1 MSGADTRVA
10 FPRMKIAVVGCGAM
24 GSIYAARLA
33 AGGNQVLAVT
43 RTAVQADA
51 INREGLTVSGPDG
64 DLVAD
69 IRAVDTV
76 PAEPVDLV
84 VVAVKASAVPVVATS
99 IGGLVGNGTVVLAL
113 QNGLGSTDELAT
125 HVDPDQ
131 LAIGIASGFGASS
144 LGPAHVQHKA
154 MRAVRFGPHAG
165 LDHQRVEAVAALWR
179 AAGFDAEGV
188 DDIAAMQWRKLICN
202 VAYSAPCALSGMTV
216 GQVLRHEHMGAV
228 SRAAA
233 TEAWQVARARG
244 IAIDVDD
251 PVELVTDF
259 GAQMPDARPSA
270 LQDVQAGRVSEIT
283 FINGAVPREAAKVG
297 MDAPVN
303 TTLTALVRTREAS
316 FGI

>member
-1 MSGADTRVA
+1 MR
-10 FPRMKIAVVGCGAM
+10 IAVVGCGAM

-33 AGGNQVLAVT
+33 AGGNEVLAVT
-43 RTAVQADA
+43 RTAAQADA

-69 IRAVDTV
+69 IRASDAV
-76 PAEPVDLV
+76 PTDPVDLV
-84 VVAVKASAVPVVATS
+84 VVAVKASAVPVIAAS
-99 IGGLVGNGTVVLAL
+99 IGGLVGDGTVVLAL
-113 QNGLGSTDELAT
+113 QNGLGSTDELAA

-144 LGPAHVQHKA
+144 IGPAHVQHEA

-165 LDHQRVEAVAALWR
+165 LSHERVAAVADVWR
-179 AAGFDAEGV
+179 SAGFDAEGV

-202 VAYSAPCALSGMTV
+202 VAYSAPCALTGMTV
-216 GQVLRHEHMGAV
+216 GQVLGHEHMGAV

-233 TEAWQVARARG
+233 TEAWHVAMARG
-244 IAIDVDD
+244 MAIDVD

-259 GAQMPDARPSA
+259 GARMPDARPSA
-270 LQDVQAGRVSEIT
+270 LQDLEAGRVSEIAV
-283 FINGAVPREAAKVG
+283 INGAVPREAAKVG

-303 TTLTALVRTREAS
+303 ATLTALVRTREAS
-316 FGI
+316 FGT